1 MMSPNIA
8 EQRKVVTQS
17 PENSETPLANVHGWV
32 TPTRLFFVRNHF
44 DVPQLDLATWRLSVA
59 GCVARP
65 LVLTWDELSEMPQR
79 TILATLEC
87 AGNGRSFL
95 LQKVPGVQWSAGA
108 VAHAEWSGVPLRE
121 VLERAGIAD
130 DAVEVVGEGA
140 DVGSEADHPEPMHF
154 TRGLPRAKALHRDTL
169 LALRM
174 NGEPLTPS
182 HGFPVRLLV
191 PGWYGVASVKWL
203 TKIDVMRVPFG
214 GYFQTVKYTIKRDGA
229 GGLETT
235 PLGEMAIKSEIV
247 RPFAGEALGLGKQR
261 VFGLAWAGEEPVAK
275 VELSTDGG
283 ETWNETELLGPWAPY
298 SWMMWEY
305 LWNVREAGSYE
316 LLSRAMSVSGQR
328 QPTQYDPLYSGYMIH
343 FSRPIPVRVESRASQ
358 DAAAGDADAL
368 QYDMNAFA
376 EANARR
382 PLDVDLEFSL
392 GAGI

>member
-1 MMSPNIA
+1 MV
-8 EQRKVVTQS
+8 EQRRIVTQS
-17 PENSETPLANVHGWV
+17 PENSETPLADVHGWV

-44 DVPQLDLATWRLSVA
+44 DVPELDVATWRLSVG

-65 LVLTWDELSEMPQR
+65 QVLTWEELDAMPQR
-79 TILATLEC
+79 TLLATLEC

-95 LQKVPGVQWSAGA
+95 SQKVPGVQWAAGA
-108 VAHAEWSGVPLRE
+108 VAHAEWSGVPLCD
-121 VLERAGIAD
+121 VLELAGVDETAAEI
-130 DAVEVVGEGA
+130 VCEGA
-140 DVGSEADHPEPMHF
+140 DVGSEPDHPELMHF
-154 TRGLPRAKALHRDTL
+154 ARGLPPAKAMHRDTIV
-169 LALRM
+169 ALRM

-182 HGFPVRLLV
+182 HGFPARLLV

-203 TKIDVMRVPFG
+203 TRIEASRVPFR
-214 GYFQTVKYTIKRDGA
+214 GYFQTVKYTIKRGGADGE
-229 GGLETT
+229 ETV

-247 RPFAGEALGLGKQR
+247 RPFAGEAVGLGKQR

-283 ETWNETELLGPWAPY
+283 QTWRETELLGPWAPY

-305 LWNVREAGSYE
+305 LWNVREAGSHE
-316 LLSRAMSVSGQR
+316 LLSRATSVSGRR
-328 QPTQYDPLYSGYMIH
+328 QPTQYDPRYSGYMIH
-343 FSRPIPVRVESRASQ
+343 FSRPIPVRVEPRPGR
-358 DAAAGDADAL
+358 DAAAGDIDAL
-368 QYDMNAFA
+368 RYDMNAFA

>member
-1 MMSPNIA
+1 ML
-8 EQRKVVTQS
+8 EQLKVVTQS
-17 PENSETPLANVHGWV
+17 PQNAETPLADVHGWV

-44 DVPQLDLATWRLSVA
+44 DIPQIEVSTWRLSVS
-59 GCVARP
+59 GCVSRP
-65 LVLTWDELSEMPQR
+65 LELTWDELNNMPQR
-79 TILATLEC
+79 TLLATLEC

-95 LQKVPGVQWSAGA
+95 AQKVPGVPWGAGA

-121 VLERAGIAD
+121 VLELAGIEDGTEEIVAT
-130 DAVEVVGEGA
+130 GA
-140 DVGSEADHPEPMHF
+140 DVGSEPDHPEQMHF
-154 TRGLPRAKALHRDTL
+154 ARGLPVAKALHRDTL

-182 HGFPVRLLV
+182 HGFPLRLLV

-203 TKIDVMRVPFG
+203 TRLEASRVPYP
-214 GYFQTVKYTIKRDGA
+214 GYFQTVKYTIKRIGNDGQ
-229 GGLETT
+229 ETI

-283 ETWNETELLGPWAPY
+283 RTWQETELLGPWAPY
-298 SWMMWEY
+298 SWMMWEH
-305 LWNVREAGSYE
+305 LWNVSQPGAYE
-316 LLSRAMSVSGQR
+316 LLSRATSVSGR
-328 QPTQYDPLYSGYMIH
+328 QQPADYDPNYSGYMIH
-343 FSRPIPVRVESRASQ
+343 FSRAIPVRVESRPAL
-358 DAAAGDADAL
+358 DAAAGDIDSL
-368 QYDMNAFA
+368 RYDMNAFA

-382 PLDVDLEFSL
+382 PLDVDLEYSL

>member
-1 MMSPNIA
+1 MT
-8 EQRKVVTQS
+8 EQRRFVTQS
-17 PENSETPLANVHGWV
+17 PENSETPLADVRGWV

-44 DVPQLDLATWRLSVA
+44 DVPQLDVATWRLAVG
-59 GCVARP
+59 GCVQRP
-65 LVLTWDELSEMPQR
+65 LELSWDELNELPQR
-79 TILATLEC
+79 TVLATLEC

-95 LQKVPGVQWSAGA
+95 AQKVPGVPWGAGA
-108 VAHAEWSGVPLRE
+108 VAHAEWSGVPLRD
-121 VLERAGIAD
+121 VLELAGCGD
-130 DAVEVVGEGA
+130 DTVEVVGAGA
-140 DVGSEADHPEPMHF
+140 DVGSEPDHPEPMPF
-154 TRGLPRAKALHRDTL
+154 ARGVPLAKALNRDTL
-169 LALRM
+169 IALRM

-182 HGFPVRLLV
+182 HGFPARLLV

-203 TKIDVMRVPFG
+203 TRLEASRVPFR
-214 GYFQTVKYTIKRDGA
+214 GYFQTVKYTIKRNSNGSQ
-229 GGLETT
+229 ETV
-235 PLGEMAIKSEIV
+235 PLGEMAVKSEII

-283 ETWNETELLGPWAPY
+283 QTWHETELLGPWAPY

-305 LWNVREAGSYE
+305 LWNVSEAGSYE
-316 LLSRAMSVSGQR
+316 LLSRAISVSGQR
-328 QPTQYDPLYSGYMIH
+328 QPTEYDPLYSGYMIH
-343 FSRPIPVRVESRASQ
+343 FSRPIPVRVESRPGK
-358 DAAAGDADAL
+358 DAAAGDLDAL